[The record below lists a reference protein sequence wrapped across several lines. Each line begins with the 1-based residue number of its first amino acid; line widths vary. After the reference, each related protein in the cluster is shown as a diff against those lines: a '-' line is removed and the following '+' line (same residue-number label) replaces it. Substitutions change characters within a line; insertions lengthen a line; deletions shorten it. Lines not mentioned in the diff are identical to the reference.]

1 MARVEGDLLGG
12 CIEIRC
18 NGQKGIEHV
27 GVSEGIERKEGRDKR
42 GVCAVKKRLAHA
54 YMEQGDEENG
64 REGQEREQHTF

>member
-12 CIEIRC
+12 CIEIRR

-64 REGQEREQHTF
+64 REGQERE